1 MISLLAQSEASD
13 KLAKQAER
21 HRELLEKEFTQSMER
36 MKAEHEKT
44 ISEAIKSR
52 DKYARSAHEATN
64 SIEHTM
70 QKIDQA
76 QCDKVTNF
84 QLECLRKRA
93 LRYEQELQEVTEKF
107 EEEMRQ
113 KEIACDNQRKELAK
127 ERKKNKDLEKE
138 LRDYEDSVMSGVVP
152 KSMISRKSPDSS
164 PEVPKPKRI
173 RKEEVEVNRDNKA
186 LTLNMSMTTAYT
198 ETPRDNS
205 NIRVMTKDPS
215 SIRPP
220 SHHPNLQPTEQT
232 VKETSARAALPAWA
246 DQDSTTSAVKS
257 RAVLNPRLLPA
268 RVQTN
273 AITIPI
279 ERAPGSCAYI
289 EPEPPVITPEQKTE
303 ALNMWKFLLKETKDY
318 VPHQHRSH
326 EGHDKNIKFLSSAM
340 KSFRESKVRGLK
352 AMEWTHDRFGP
363 LQNAMNIPKIFCLPD
378 VFFEEAKRNQQVVYH
393 KRCCSLYE
401 FYRLLCTDTPGYV
414 TSIKPPVGASNRGAK
429 TDTRAHRPPKAHHG
443 FSQKP
448 SDNTWGDNQE
458 SSSAPVMYPSGLSIE
473 QIESCEDAE
482 RRRNAPRRNAPI
494 PSDGD
499 STEPEDDGYLF
510 ANKLLPSDKLIIKR
524 LKKEIF
530 RIKQH
535 TQSQDYLWKRDK
547 AIKAAEAERLAG
559 GIGPHFLAGVKF
571 PWFSDQGHAPGAYD
585 DDQIDE
591 LNEQIERIMDEN
603 AKLCQLEYTAT
614 KGGPGG
620 QGKR

>member
-107 EEEMRQ
+107 EEEMKQ

-152 KSMISRKSPDSS
+152 KSVISRKSPDSS

-173 RKEEVEVNRDNKA
+173 RKEEVEISRDNKA
-186 LTLNMSMTTAYT
+186 MTLNMSMTTAYT

-205 NIRVMTKDPS
+205 NLRVMTKDPS

-220 SHHPNLQPTEQT
+220 GHQPAEQT
-232 VKETSARAALPAWA
+232 VKETSARTAPPAWA

-279 ERAPGSCAYI
+279 ERAPGSCFYI

-303 ALNMWKFLLKETKDY
+303 ALNMWKSLLKETKDY
-318 VPHQHRSH
+318 VPHQHRSN

-340 KSFRESKVRGLK
+340 KSFRESKLRGLR

-363 LQNAMNIPKIFCLPD
+363 LQNAMNIPKIFCKPD

-401 FYRLLCTDTPGYV
+401 FYRLLCMDTPGYV
-414 TSIKPPVGASNRGAK
+414 TSIKPPVGASNRGAQ

-458 SSSAPVMYPSGLSIE
+458 SSSAPVSYPSGLSIE

-499 STEPEDDGYLF
+499 TTEPEDEGYLF
-510 ANKLLPSDKLIIKR
+510 ADKLLPSDKLKIKR
-524 LKKEIF
+524 MKKEIF

-591 LNEQIERIMDEN
+591 LKEQIERIMDEN